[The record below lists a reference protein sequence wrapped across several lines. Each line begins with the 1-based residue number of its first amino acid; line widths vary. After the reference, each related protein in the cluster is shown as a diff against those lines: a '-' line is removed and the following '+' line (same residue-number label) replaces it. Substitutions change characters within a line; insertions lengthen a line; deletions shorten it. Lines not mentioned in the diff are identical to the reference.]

1 MASSQTRSSPRQGA
15 KAAVFRLLG
24 VVEAHSGQLALA
36 AVVLNL
42 VAALG
47 LAIVLGDQ
55 LRYLDERDYVELT
68 NSMVQGDGFSSS
80 AGPTAY
86 RPPGYPL
93 LLLPVHLVS
102 GGSVLAMR
110 IVGVFALAGAI
121 WLAYLLGRRA
131 HSGVAGALAAILM
144 AGYPLLGYTA
154 TALYPQVPALF
165 LLLLFLEA
173 SLRLA
178 APQPPRRRCVT
189 AVVGGLA
196 GGLLT
201 ITVPTFGPSVVTVLA
216 WLAWRHRQADDRR
229 SVLRSLAVCLL
240 AAAVL
245 PTVWCVR
252 NAVQLHAFVP
262 LSTNTGVNL
271 LLGNSEKVTAG
282 SGPGGDVSA
291 YRMRADQLDLDEVEL
306 DHFYRD
312 EALDWMVANPARV
325 GELYLQKVFHTFSF
339 RDDLATTAQSN
350 AAQDLVSALTYYPLL
365 GLALLRVLTLRRWP
379 LGPAERAALWL
390 LVGNSLLLAVFFTR
404 LRLRVPLDGL
414 MILLAATAAAHLL
427 QRWASAQGDGLRSD

>member
-1 MASSQTRSSPRQGA
+1 MASSQTGSWPWQGT
-15 KAAVFRLLG
+15 KATVTRMLG
-24 VVEAHSGQLALA
+24 VVEAHSGQVALA
-36 AVVLNL
+36 AVALNL
-42 VAALG
+42 VATLSF
-47 LAIVLGDQ
+47 AIVLGDQ
-55 LRYLDERDYVELT
+55 LRYLDERDYVALT
-68 NSMVQGDGFSSS
+68 GSMAQGNGFSGS

-93 LLLPVHLVS
+93 LLLPVYLLS
-102 GGSVLAMR
+102 NGSILAMR
-110 IVGVFALAGAI
+110 MVGVLALSGTI
-121 WLAYLLGRRA
+121 WLVYVLGRRA
-131 HSGVAGALAAILM
+131 HSGVAGVLAALLM

-173 SLRLA
+173 SMRLA
-178 APQPPRRRCVT
+178 EPQPPHRWWTT
-189 AVVGGLA
+189 ALVGGLA

-216 WLAWRHRQADDRR
+216 WLAWRHRLGEGRR
-229 SVLRSLAVCLL
+229 RALRTLAVCLL

-271 LLGNSEKVTAG
+271 LLGNSERVTAS
-282 SGPGGDVSA
+282 SGPGGDIST
-291 YRMRADQLDLDEVEL
+291 YRLRAERLDLDEVEL

-312 EALDWMVANPARV
+312 EALDWMIANPMPA
-325 GELYLQKVFHTFSF
+325 GELYLQKVAHNFSF
-339 RDDLATTAQSN
+339 RDDLATAGQSS
-350 AAQDLVSALTYYPLL
+350 AVQDLVSALAYYPLL

-379 LGPAERAALWL
+379 LGTVERATLWL
-390 LVGNSLLLAVFFTR
+390 LVGNMLLLALFFTR

-427 QRWASAQGDGLRSD
+427 QRWSSIAERQSPT